1 MTPEQQIRPETM
13 DINSQLRQFIMSIG
27 QLAQQAPEIQQELQ
41 AAAKALTMGQ
51 MKLMASSP
59 DQMGQQQPLVPA

>member
-1 MTPEQQIRPETM
+1 MTPESQIRPETM
-13 DINSQLRQFIMSIG
+13 DINGQLRQFIMGIG

-51 MKLMASSP
+51 MKLMASQP
-59 DQMGQQQPLVPA
+59 DAMGNPQPVIAA